1 MTSTAKAIIAAAV
14 AVAFS
19 IGLIVWQVQARRGE
33 EISLSSEDMTAI
45 AEGLPPQV
53 RAQLATNEEARKDFA
68 KDLRQLLAVAQEARA
83 AGIDDRPEIKRQLD
97 LLRSFVISQN
107 YSLKQRA
114 GGATAP
120 EQAVTKEEIE
130 AFIKE
135 PGQEKKY
142 DSFLQDVRAMGLLP
156 AVALQDA
163 QREEL
168 KQEWARV
175 FLTERK
181 AIAAGMDKDRRT
193 QLQIRLQQARLLAT
207 NYAQGLTGRI
217 KATDQDINAYI
228 AKHPELDSKETR
240 AKAEDILKRVRAGED
255 FAALAKEFSADPSG
269 KEQGGDL
276 GFFGRGQMVKPFE
289 EAAFALKPGEISDIV
304 ETPFGF
310 HIIKVEDRRTTK
322 GEDGQDQEQVRA
334 RHILIS
340 AGPGKN
346 QANPMAPPQ
355 SPREQARAAVEQ
367 EKQAKLLEEIMGRA
381 HVSVADNFQVSP
393 PTMPARP
400 AGPAGGGGGQPTSPH
415 GGGAPPP
422 PPPASPE

>member
-14 AVAFS
+14 AIVFS

-97 LLRSFVISQN
+97 LLRSFVVSQN

-114 GGATAP
+114 GGGAAP

-142 DSFLQDVRAMGLLP
+142 EGFLQDVRAMGLIP

-181 AIAAGMDKDRRT
+181 AIAAGIDKERTT

-207 NYAQGLTGRI
+207 NYAQQLTGRI

-228 AKHPELDSKETR
+228 AKHPELDSKESRT
-240 AKAEDILKRVRAGED
+240 KAEDILKRVRAGED
-255 FAALAKEFSADPSG
+255 FAALATEFSADPSG

-289 EAAFALKPGEISDIV
+289 EAAFALKTGEISDIV

-340 AGPGKN
+340 AGAGKN
-346 QANPMAPPQ
+346 QANPLAPPQ

-367 EKQAKLLEEIMGRA
+367 EKQEKLLEEIMGRA
-381 HVSVADNFQVSP
+381 HVSVADNFKVSP

-400 AGPAGGGGGQPTSPH
+400 AAPGGSGGGQPPSPD
-415 GGGAPPP
+415 GGAPPP
-422 PPPASPE
+422 PPPAPPER